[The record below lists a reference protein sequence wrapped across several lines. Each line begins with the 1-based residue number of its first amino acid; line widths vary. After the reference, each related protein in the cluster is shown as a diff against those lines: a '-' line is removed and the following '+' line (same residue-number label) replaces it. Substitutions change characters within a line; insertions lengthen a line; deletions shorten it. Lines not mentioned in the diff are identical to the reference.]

1 MNRMKLTTL
10 ALATLLVAGITGQ
23 AVAEGDIIF
32 TEPVMGVI
40 FSHEVHVEENG
51 MDCEECHDDLFEM
64 EALTAQQNT
73 DFTMQSLSEGN
84 YCGACHDGDM
94 AFDSD
99 SRCASCHIGVIGYQK
114 ATGTAERST
123 HH

>member
-1 MNRMKLTTL
+1 MKHIPCTIALMFCLLLTL
-10 ALATLLVAGITGQ
+10 MSVQ
-23 AVAEGDIIF
+23 AFAEGDVIY
-32 TEPVMGVI
+32 TKPVMGVI
-40 FSHEVHVEENG
+40 FSHTVHVDDNG
-51 MDCEECHDDLFEM
+51 LDCESCHDDLFEM
-64 EALTAQQNT
+64 EALNAQENA

-99 SRCASCHIGVIGYQK
+99 SQCASCHIGVIGQQR
-114 ATGTAERST
+114 AMGTEKKSP